1 LLPLPPA
8 QRQGRPWRAHRQV
21 INGILWVLATG
32 SPWRDLPERYGPWQT
47 CYERFSRWAQDGTWE
62 RVYQAILARMHRRH
76 ALDWERWCVDG
87 TSIRAL
93 HAAAG
98 ARKKGARLTNRLI
111 TPWAAPGAAGARSST
126 SRATPT
132 ARSPRFG

>member
-1 LLPLPPA
+1 
-8 QRQGRPWRAHRQV
+8 V

-32 SPWRDLPERYGPWQT
+32 SPWRDLPERYGPWPT

-62 RVYQAILARMHRRH
+62 QLYQAVLGRMQRRH
-76 ALDWERWCVDG
+76 AIDWERWCVDG

-93 HAAAG
+93 QAAAG

-111 TPWAAPGAAGARSST
+111 TPWDAPAGAGARSST
-126 SRATPT
+126 SRATRA
-132 ARSPRFG
+132 ARSPPFD